1 MTSATISPADLQW
14 LRLQPILVQDVTREP
29 DLWDTALAQL
39 DEVAQHLGLDRGI
52 HAFLRQPE
60 RELTVAVPVVMDSG
74 QIEVF
79 TGYRVQHSSARGPC
93 KGGFRY
99 HPAVTLNEVKAL
111 AMLMSWKC
119 AVAGIPYGGAK
130 GGVRCDPMQLS
141 RNEINRLTRR
151 FTVGIRPIIG
161 PKQDI
166 PAPDINTD
174 PQVMAWMTDTI
185 SMLEGQSMMA
195 TTTGKPISLG
205 GSLGRKEATGRGVAI
220 TTREMLRRL
229 GQDPVGTTVAVQ
241 GYGNVGWAAATIL
254 NEMGCKILA
263 VSDVTGGL
271 YNARGLDI
279 ADINRHVE
287 AHPHHLLEGY
297 DGPNVEQ
304 MTNDELLVAEVGV
317 LIPAAIEH
325 QIHKENAGQIR
336 ARLIIEGANGPTTRE
351 ADEILQERGIVVV
364 PDILA
369 NAGGVVVSYF
379 EWVQDLQVFFW
390 DEAEVNHNLER
401 TMVRAFDEVWDF
413 SRAHDVPLRL
423 GANMLAVKR
432 VADVVKMRGIFP

>member
-1 MTSATISPADLQW
+1 MNTQLEIERV
-14 LRLQPILVQDVTREP
+14 RLQPILVIAEREQP

-39 DEVAQHLGLDRGI
+39 DEVAQRLHLEPGI

-60 RELTVAVPVVMDSG
+60 RELTVSVPVVMDSG
-74 QIEVF
+74 RIEVF

-111 AMLMSWKC
+111 AMLMTWKA
-119 AVAGIPYGGAK
+119 AVVGIPYGGAK

-141 RNEINRLTRR
+141 KDEICRLTRR
-151 FTVGIRPIIG
+151 FTVMIRPIIG

-185 SMLEGQSMMA
+185 SMIEGRSALA

-205 GSLGRKEATGRGVAI
+205 GSLGRTEATGRGVAI
-220 TTREMLRRL
+220 TTRELLKRFGRDL
-229 GQDPVGTTVAVQ
+229 AETRVAVQ
-241 GYGNVGWAAATIL
+241 GYGNVGRSAATIL
-254 NEMGCKILA
+254 NQMGCRIVA

-271 YNARGLDI
+271 YNPHGLDI
-279 ADINRHVE
+279 AAINRHVA

-297 DGPNVEQ
+297 HWPDAEHI
-304 MTNDELLVAEVGV
+304 TNDELLMADVDV

-325 QIHKENAGQIR
+325 QIHKDNAPKMR
-336 ARLIIEGANGPTTRE
+336 ARLIVEGANGPTTRE
-351 ADEILQERGIVVV
+351 ADEILQDRNIVVV

-390 DEAEVNHNLER
+390 DEDEVNRNLER
-401 TMVRAFDEVWDF
+401 TMVRAFNEVWEY
-413 SRAHDVPLRL
+413 SQAHGTPLRL